1 MSEST
6 ERALE
11 HMVAGMLFCMAIMML
26 LWLHSTFLKQIQQTG
41 RQPERLILL
50 EQSEA
55 MEWKH
60 SDE

>member
-11 HMVAGMLFCMAIMML
+11 HMMAGILFCMAILML
-26 LWLHSTFLKQIQQTG
+26 LWLHSTFLIRIQQTG
-41 RQPERLILL
+41 RQPERLILA
-50 EQSEA
+50 EQREA
-55 MEWKH
+55 KEWKH